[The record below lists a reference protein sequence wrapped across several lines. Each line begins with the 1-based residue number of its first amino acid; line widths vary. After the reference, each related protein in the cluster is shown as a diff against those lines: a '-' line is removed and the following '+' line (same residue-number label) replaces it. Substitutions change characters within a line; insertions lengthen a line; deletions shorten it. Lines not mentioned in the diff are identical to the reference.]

1 MKFTKS
7 EIYLIIYVIL
17 QIASA
22 FLDLNDQYSS
32 KLKSIIEKIARKTDD
47 AEKNESM

>member
-7 EIYLIIYVIL
+7 EIYLILYVIL
-17 QIASA
+17 QVAAA

-32 KLKSIIEKIARKTDD
+32 KLKTIIDKIAKKTDD
-47 AEKNESM
+47 EQKNESI